1 MTHPTES
8 VVVLLGMIRIVVN
21 GYDHLRIFHGIEI
34 NNSSYQNAWKYY
46 MGLNVHADTINLFV
60 SVFIE

>member
-1 MTHPTES
+1 MRES
-8 VVVLLGMIRIVVN
+8 VVALAGMIERVVG

-46 MGLNVHADTINLFV
+46 MGLNVHADTINLVV
-60 SVFIE
+60 SMFLE